1 MNPTTEHS
9 QGVLRGIAVRPTD
22 GAAMREV
29 PACRI
34 LPGRGVDLE
43 NRKAGKREVTL
54 LSMETWQVVC
64 QELGTPLPWH
74 TRRANLLIAGID
86 LPATVGRTLRIGEV
100 RILIHG
106 ETRPCAVM
114 DQQFAGLRKAL
125 VPDMRG
131 GVIGE
136 VLEGGEVHIGD
147 EVTVDG
153 HSG

>member
-1 MNPTTEHS
+1 MNPTTEPT

-29 PACRI
+29 SACNI
-34 LPGRGVDLE
+34 LPGRGIDLE
-43 NRKAGKREVTL
+43 NRKPGKREVTL

-64 QELGTPLPWH
+64 QELGTSLPWH

-86 LPATVGRTLRIGEV
+86 LPAAVGRTLCIGEV
-100 RILIHG
+100 QILIHG

-114 DQQFAGLRKAL
+114 DQQFQGLRKTL

-136 VLEGGEVHIGD
+136 VLAGGNVQTGD
-147 EVTVDG
+147 VVTVG
-153 HSG
+153 AR